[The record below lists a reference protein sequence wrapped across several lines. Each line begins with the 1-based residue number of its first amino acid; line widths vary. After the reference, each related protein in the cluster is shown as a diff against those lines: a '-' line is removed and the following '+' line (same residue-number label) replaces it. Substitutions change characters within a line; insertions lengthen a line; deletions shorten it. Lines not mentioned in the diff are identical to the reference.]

1 MARLPKAQRRR
12 ARRNNPVALRAAK
25 TALLLAPLVPKFD
38 DLTMDTE
45 RRILAATAGKTRYGE
60 RVLAAHDKLTPYRKA
75 AGRAIAATAQR
86 IRDFEPLVSEA
97 RQIRAAL
104 KNPGVRRAAM
114 LLSDA
119 FGPLPDWADDIRG
132 RVSSAVGAAS
142 PWGPKKKRAPARRN
156 PPPNVGMSCYVKGK
170 PAVVVA
176 YPAPG
181 TKGRVQVR
189 FHRTGALMS
198 VTPAS
203 VKTVP
208 PKGKK

>member
-12 ARRNNPVALRAAK
+12 ARRNNPAAVRAAQA
-25 TALLLAPLVPKFD
+25 ALVLAPLVSRFD
-38 DLTMDTE
+38 DFTMDTE

-60 RVLAAHDKLTPYRKA
+60 RILAAHDKLTPYRKA
-75 AGRAIAATAQR
+75 PGRAFAATAKR
-86 IRDFEPLVSEA
+86 IREFTPLVTEVRKVHA
-97 RQIRAAL
+97 TL

-132 RVSSAVGAAS
+132 RVSSAVSGAVQ
-142 PWGPKKKRAPARRN
+142 GLKKKRPPTRRN
-156 PPPNVGMSCYVKGK
+156 PPPTVGMSCYVKGK

-203 VKTVP
+203 IKTA

>member
-1 MARLPKAQRRR
+1 M
-12 ARRNNPVALRAAK
+12 ALRAAK
-25 TALLLAPLVPKFD
+25 AALVLAPLVPKLD
-38 DLTMDTE
+38 DLAIGAE
-45 RRILAATAGKTRYGE
+45 RRILEATAGKTRYGE
-60 RVLAAHDKLTPYRKA
+60 RILSAYDKLTPYRKA
-75 AGRAIAATAQR
+75 PGRAFAATAQR
-86 IRDFEPLVSEA
+86 IRDFEPLVAEA
-97 RQIRAAL
+97 RKMHAAL

-132 RVSSAVGAAS
+132 RVSSAVGSAS

-156 PPPNVGMSCYVKGK
+156 PPPTVGMSCYVKGK

-203 VKTVP
+203 IKTA

>member
-1 MARLPKAQRRR
+1 MARPSKAQRRHP
-12 ARRNNPVALRAAK
+12 RRNNPAVVRAAQA
-25 TALLLAPLVPKFD
+25 ALALAPLAPRID
-38 DLTMDTE
+38 DATMAAE
-45 RRILAATAGKTRYGE
+45 RQLLAATVGRTRYGD

-75 AGRAIAATAQR
+75 AGRAAAAVARR
-86 IRDFEPLVSEA
+86 IQELAPVVTEA
-97 RQIRAAL
+97 RRVRAAL
-104 KNPGVRRAAM
+104 QNPHTPARSCVM

-119 FGPLPDWADDIRG
+119 FGPMPAWADDIQQHRG
-132 RVSSAVGAAS
+132 SRTRPAAS
-142 PWGPKKKRAPARRN
+142 VDKPKRPRPRRN
-156 PPPNVGMSCYVKGK
+156 PPPVVGLSCFVKGK

-189 FHRTGALMS
+189 FRRTGALMS

-208 PKGKK
+208 PRKK

>member
-60 RVLAAHDKLTPYRKA
+60 RILAAHDRLTPYRKA

-132 RVSSAVGAAS
+132 RVSSAVSGAIKA
-142 PWGPKKKRAPARRN
+142 PKKRPPARRN
-156 PPPNVGMSCYVKGK
+156 PPPVVGMSCYVKGK

-203 VKTVP
+203 IKTA